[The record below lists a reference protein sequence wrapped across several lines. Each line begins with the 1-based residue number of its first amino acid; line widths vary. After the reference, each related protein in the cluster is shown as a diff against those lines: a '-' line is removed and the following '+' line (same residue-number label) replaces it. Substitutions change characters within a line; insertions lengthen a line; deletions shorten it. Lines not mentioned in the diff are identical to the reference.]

1 MFFPHIADD
10 IKQGSNV
17 AFLLILLLQYCTF
30 IKDISLDVMLKWKD
44 IETLG
49 TKFINCATNSSEIDK
64 CIGWRTCGC
73 YEEAAVLTKQS
84 SNNDLLFFLNRT
96 Y

>member
-1 MFFPHIADD
+1 
-10 IKQGSNV
+10 
-17 AFLLILLLQYCTF
+17 
-30 IKDISLDVMLKWKD
+30 MLKWKD

-73 YEEAAVLTKQS
+73 YEEAAVLTKQ
-84 SNNDLLFFLNRT
+84 
-96 Y
+96 